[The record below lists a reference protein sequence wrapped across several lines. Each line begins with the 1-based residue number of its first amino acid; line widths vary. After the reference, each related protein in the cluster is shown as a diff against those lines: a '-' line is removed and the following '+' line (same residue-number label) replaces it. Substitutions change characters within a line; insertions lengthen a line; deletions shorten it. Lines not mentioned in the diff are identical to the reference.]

1 MDSRPLERDHWLI
14 IREPFERVM
23 PWLASPERIASWFQT
38 IKRQSTGTGGI
49 ILEFPERAILGTE
62 QWLPDSPALC
72 FRSYDRHFEGWMT
85 IRSVILSGF
94 PQVGTEI
101 WVHLEWDRMNN
112 DWILITHVDT
122 EVKRGLS
129 YIEREL
135 GAA

>member
-1 MDSRPLERDHWLI
+1 MDNRPLERDHWLI

-23 PWLASPERIASWFQT
+23 PWLASAENIASWFQT
-38 IKRQSTGTGGI
+38 IKRQSTDTGGI
-49 ILEFPERAILGTE
+49 ILEFPGGSILGTE

-72 FRSYDRHFEGWMT
+72 FRSNDRRFEGWMT
-85 IRSVILSGF
+85 IRSVILSGL

-101 WVHLEWDRMNN
+101 WIHLEWDRMNN
-112 DWILITHVDT
+112 DWGLIACVDT

-135 GAA
+135 CAA

>member
-1 MDSRPLERDHWLI
+1 MASRPLERDHWLI
-14 IREPFERVM
+14 IREPFERVT
-23 PWLASPERIASWFQT
+23 PWLASPEGIASWFQT
-38 IKRQSTGTGGI
+38 IKRQPTDAGDI
-49 ILEFPERAILGTE
+49 ILEFPEGSILGTE

-101 WVHLEWDRMNN
+101 WVHLEWDRI
-112 DWILITHVDT
+112 DSHPDLISRVDA

-135 GAA
+135 CAA

>member
-1 MDSRPLERDHWLI
+1 MDDRPLERDHWLI

-23 PWLASPERIASWFQT
+23 RWLASPESIASWFQT
-38 IKRQSTGTGGI
+38 IKRHSTDTGGI
-49 ILEFPERAILGTE
+49 SLEFPGGSMLGTE

-72 FRSYDRHFEGWMT
+72 FRSYDGHFEGWMS
-85 IRSVILSGF
+85 IRSVILNGS

-101 WVHLEWDRMNN
+101 WIHLEWDRI
-112 DWILITHVDT
+112 DSDPDLISRVDA

-135 GAA
+135 SAA